1 MIQDSCQWTSVLC
14 APEMK
19 DAVPLS
25 GLLHPF
31 SVCDSL
37 CIQYVNFKLNCAP
50 SSTVIAFDAWRGEH
64 QLVTGVQKAS
74 NWQVTLFLYEDFIL
88 L

>member
-1 MIQDSCQWTSVLC
+1 MIQNSYQWTSVLC

-19 DAVPLS
+19 DAAPLS

-37 CIQYVNFKLNCAP
+37 CIPYVNFKLNCAP
-50 SSTVIAFDAWRGEH
+50 SSTVIALDAWRGEH
-64 QLVTGVQKAS
+64 QLVTSVQKAS
-74 NWQVTLFLYEDFIL
+74 DRQITLFLYEDFIL